1 MSTHERD
8 KEIAAHIGLVHHVA
22 RHYRSHAEFEDL
34 IQAGMEGLIFAVDHF
49 VPALG
54 NEFSTYAVPCIRGS
68 IQHHLRDRTSSI
80 RIPGRLQD
88 LALKVSRAI
97 DELTQTHSRSPTIAA
112 IASHLDI
119 STENVL
125 AALEAN
131 HTRAIMSIDD
141 ENIQIAES
149 SLEDSHFEDFEN
161 RESVLQALRAL
172 PKLEQKVVLFRF
184 YENLTQ
190 SQIAVELGISQMQV
204 SRILARTLVTLRSTL
219 TSR

>member
-1 MSTHERD
+1 MSTQERD
-8 KEIAAHIGLVHHVA
+8 QEIAAHIGLVHHVA

-34 IQAGMEGLIFAVDHF
+34 LQAGMEGLIFAVDHF
-49 VPALG
+49 DSELG

-80 RIPGRLQD
+80 RIPGRLQE

-97 DELTQTHSRSPTIAA
+97 DELTQTHSTAPTIAT
-112 IASHLDI
+112 IAGHLDI
-119 STENVL
+119 SIESVL
-125 AALEAN
+125 AALEVN
-131 HTRAIMSIDD
+131 QTRSMMSTDD
-141 ENIQIAES
+141 ERIRLVES
-149 SLEDSHFEDFEN
+149 TLEDSNLEEFES

-190 SQIAVELGISQMQV
+190 TQIAKELNISQMQV
-204 SRILARTLVTLRSTL
+204 SRILARSLTTLRGSL
-219 TSR
+219 SSL